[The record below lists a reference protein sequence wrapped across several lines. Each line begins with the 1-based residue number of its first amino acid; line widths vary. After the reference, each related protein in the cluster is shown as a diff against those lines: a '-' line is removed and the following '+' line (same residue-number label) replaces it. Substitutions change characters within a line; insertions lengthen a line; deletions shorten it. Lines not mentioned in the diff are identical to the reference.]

1 MSSEP
6 KKKPVTRLRARTTDT
21 PRALDFDTLLVEN
34 ARKIVGFREYIKEMW
49 HRRGLVR
56 VLAGRQLKSQY
67 ELNVVG
73 FAWWLAEPLS
83 LAAVYYVLVAV
94 LTKRQDHVYI
104 LVVLIS
110 LLSFKW
116 FQQSVIQ
123 SMNTVRGNASLVTDI
138 YFPRA
143 LLPITETMIG
153 LAHFGVGLCIVPIFM
168 LFLGVGP
175 TPNLIWLPV
184 IVAVQLIFNLGAAY
198 PMAVWGLRYR
208 NLPNLMGNIIRLW
221 FYLSPAL
228 YELTRFSNGTV
239 KFIMELNPLTGLFES
254 YRRAFALAGFMPTK
268 DCPRCK
274 AVPHYFAG
282 APHPA
287 LLWTFVLGCVMLVLG
302 AWYFTRKETQF
313 GKEI

>member
-1 MSSEP
+1 MSVEP
-6 KKKPVTRLRARTTDT
+6 KRTPVIRLQAAPQGG
-21 PRALDFDTLLVEN
+21 PRALDFDTFLTER
-34 ARKIVGFREYIKEMW
+34 ARKVVVFREYIKEMW
-49 HRRGLVR
+49 FRRGLVR

-153 LAHFGVGLCIVPIFM
+153 LAHFGVGLCIVPVFM
-168 LFLGVGP
+168 LF
-175 TPNLIWLPV
+175 
-184 IVAVQLIFNLGAAY
+184 
-198 PMAVWGLRYR
+198 
-208 NLPNLMGNIIRLW
+208 
-221 FYLSPAL
+221 
-228 YELTRFSNGTV
+228 
-239 KFIMELNPLTGLFES
+239 
-254 YRRAFALAGFMPTK
+254 
-268 DCPRCK
+268 
-274 AVPHYFAG
+274 
-282 APHPA
+282 
-287 LLWTFVLGCVMLVLG
+287 
-302 AWYFTRKETQF
+302 
-313 GKEI
+313 

>member
-1 MSSEP
+1 
-6 KKKPVTRLRARTTDT
+6 LRAL
-21 PRALDFDTLLVEN
+21 A
-34 ARKIVGFREYIKEMW
+34 ARQR
-49 HRRGLVR
+49 
-56 VLAGRQLKSQY
+56 KSQY
-67 ELNVVG
+67 ERNGVG
-73 FAWWLAEPLS
+73 FAWWLGEPRS

-123 SMNTVRGNASLVTDI
+123 SMNTVRGNASLVTAI

-175 TPNLIWLPV
+175 TQNLIWLPV

-208 NLPNLMGNIIRLW
+208 NLPHIMGNIIRLW
-221 FYLSPAL
+221 FSLSPAL
-228 YELTRFSNGTV
+228 TEH
-239 KFIMELNPLTGLFES
+239 
-254 YRRAFALAGFMPTK
+254 
-268 DCPRCK
+268 PR
-274 AVPHYFAG
+274 
-282 APHPA
+282 
-287 LLWTFVLGCVMLVLG
+287 LS
-302 AWYFTRKETQF
+302 
-313 GKEI
+313 

>member
-1 MSSEP
+1 MASEP
-6 KKKPVTRLRARTTDT
+6 KKKPVTRLRARTTDQ

-104 LVVLIS
+104 LVVFIS

-123 SMNTVRGNASLVTDI
+123 SMNTVRANASLVTDI

-153 LAHFGVGLCIVPIFM
+153 LAHFGVGLATVPVFM

-184 IVAVQLIFNLGAAY
+184 IIAVQLIFNLGAAY

-228 YELTRFSNGTV
+228 YELTRFTNGTV

-254 YRRAFALAGFMPTK
+254 YRRIFRLAGFTPSRL
-268 DCPRCK
+268 CPKCPS
-274 AVPHYFAG
+274 VPHYYSG
-282 APHPA
+282 APHPS
-287 LLWTFVLGCVMLVLG
+287 LIWTLVLGCIMLAVG
-302 AWYFTRKETQF
+302 AWYFTRRETQF
-313 GKEI
+313 GKQI